1 MPEVPKSQRFLNRPE
16 LDKIFKE
23 GVLRDKG
30 WRNQK
35 LEEAVDRFGHTQRE
49 VADFFG
55 LQFTSVSRIMNQR
68 GKMQI

>member
-1 MPEVPKSQRFLNRPE
+1 ML
-16 LDKIFKE
+16 E
-23 GVLRDKG
+23 GTLLWQKGDGSIYSNQRDKG

-55 LQFTSVSRIMNQR
+55 LPFTSVSRIMSQR
-68 GKMQI
+68 GKMQIK